1 VWTASQTGR
10 TSYNVLSRP
19 HFLEH
24 DMSFAKFLRLLAL
37 SAAAALVSTSA
48 FAQIDA
54 RMFRQPSVSKNQIA
68 FVYAGDIW
76 LVPKKGGT
84 AVRLTSSPGEESFPR
99 FSPDGSKVAYSA
111 SYDGNVD
118 VYVVPAAGGEPVRLT
133 HHPMSDR
140 VIGWTP
146 DGTRVLFASGRE
158 SGRQRYSQFY
168 TVGLAGGLP
177 EKLPVPYG
185 EFGTYSPD
193 GKQFL
198 YMPMS
203 QDFRNWKRYR
213 GGWAPDLMLFD
224 LKTFATKNITANP
237 ANDAQP
243 MWHGGT
249 IYFLS
254 DRGANERNNIWM
266 YDVAR
271 GTSRPVTDFS
281 DFDITFP
288 SIGPDGIVFQAGGRL
303 YLLDFSTEKTAE
315 VPVHVVTDETTVRS
329 RTAKAE
335 ALIQWAAVSPTGK
348 RATFEAR
355 GDIFTVPAEF
365 GAVVNVTR
373 SSGVAERY
381 PRWSPDG
388 KTVAYWSDRSG
399 EYELTLRAVDG
410 ASPERKV
417 TSLGAGFRYAP
428 QWSPDSKKLAF
439 IDQAMRIRVIDLDG
453 NRVTPIDQS
462 PEWLSHPTLETFKLQ
477 WSPDSRWLTY
487 ARPTAAANSAIFL
500 YDTRDAKL
508 HQVTTGYLNDSQPTF
523 EPEGKYLFYASDREF
538 DPVYGSFDNTWT
550 YPNPTK
556 LIAVPLRRD
565 VKSPL
570 AARNDSENPALDTN
584 DKKDDSKKPDEKKP
598 DGKKADEPKPE
609 EKKADDKK
617 AEEKKDDRTL
627 APANVDIDLDGF
639 EARAVVLPPK
649 AGNYADLQAIK
660 GKLLYRRAPR
670 TGSGEQKNAVVYF
683 DLAER
688 EEKTVLDEADSFET
702 TADGKKMLVASKHK
716 FAILEIKAAQKFE
729 KPMVTADMEAPVD
742 PRAEWR
748 QMFADVFRFERDFF
762 YDPGMH
768 GVDWT
773 ALRQRYS
780 KLLDDA
786 VTRWDV
792 DFVIGEFIGE
802 LNASHTYHG
811 GGDMEQAPQR
821 SVGLLGVDW
830 ELANGAYRIKRII
843 RGGPWDA
850 PVRSPLDEP
859 GVAVK
864 EGEYVLAVNGIPID
878 TTSDPWASFQ
888 GLGDKTVVL
897 TVNATPTAAGARQV
911 VVKCIPSETELRF
924 RSWIEERRQ
933 IVDKATNGKIGYI
946 YVQSTGVDAQNELVR
961 QFNAQWKKD
970 GLIIDER
977 WNSGGQ
983 IPDRFVELLNRPIL
997 AYWAVRDG
1005 ASQQW
1010 PPVAHRGP
1018 QVMLINGWSGSG
1030 GDAFP
1035 SYFREA
1041 GLGPLIG
1048 ARTWGGLIGIS
1059 GAPPL
1064 ADGGTVTVPTFRMY
1078 DPKGQWFAEG
1088 HGVEPDIAV
1097 EDDPAQLAAGHD
1109 PQLMRAIKEV
1119 TERAAKAPKA
1129 PARPPYEKRIP
1140 RAAGSR

>member
-1 VWTASQTGR
+1 M
-10 TSYNVLSRP
+10 LS
-19 HFLEH
+19 
-24 DMSFAKFLRLLAL
+24 SKFARV
-37 SAAAALVSTSA
+37 AALCGLATLVATSA
-48 FAQIDA
+48 VAQIDA
-54 RMFRQPSVSKNQIA
+54 RMFRQPSVSKDQIA

-76 LVPKKGGT
+76 LVPKKGGA

-99 FSPDGSKVAYSA
+99 FSPDGTKVAYSA

-118 VYVVPAAGGEPVRLT
+118 VYVAPALGGEPKRLT
-133 HHPMSDR
+133 YHPMADR

-146 DGTRVLFASGRE
+146 DGARVLFASGRE
-158 SGRQRYSQFY
+158 SGRQRYNQFY
-168 TVGLAGGLP
+168 TVSLDGGLP

-193 GKQFL
+193 ARQFV

-224 LKTFATKNITANP
+224 LKSFATKNLTSNP

-243 MWHGGT
+243 MWHGNT

-254 DRGANERNNIWM
+254 DRGANERNNLWA
-266 YDVAR
+266 YDLTKNAVR
-271 GTSRPVTDFS
+271 QVTQFN

-288 SIGPDGIVFQAGGRL
+288 SIGPDSIVFQEGGRL
-303 YLLDFSTEKTAE
+303 YLLDLATEKPSE
-315 VPVHVVTDETTVRS
+315 VLVHVVTDQSTLRP
-329 RTAKAE
+329 RTAKVE
-335 ALIQWAAVSPTGK
+335 SLIQWASVSPTGK
-348 RATFEAR
+348 RAVFEAR
-355 GDIFTVPAEF
+355 GDIFTVPAEY

-373 SSGVAERY
+373 SSGVSERY

-399 EYELTLRAVDG
+399 EYELTLRPADG
-410 ASPERKV
+410 SGPEKSV
-417 TSLGAGFRYAP
+417 TTLGPGFRYP
-428 QWSPDSKKLAF
+428 PEWSPDSKKLAF
-439 IDQAMRIRVIDLDG
+439 IDQAMRIRIYDTAT
-453 NRVTPIDQS
+453 NRATEIDQS
-462 PEWLSHPTLETFKLQ
+462 PDWISHPGLESFRML

-487 ARPTAAANSAIFL
+487 ARPTKVGNSAIFL
-500 YDTRDAKL
+500 YDTRAAKL
-508 HQVTTGYLNDSQPTF
+508 HQATTGYLNDTQPTF
-523 EPEGKYLFYASDREF
+523 EPEGKYLIYASDREF

-556 LIAVPLRRD
+556 LVAVPLRRD

-570 AARNDSENPALDTN
+570 AARNDDENAMLDTGA
-584 DKKDDSKKPDEKKP
+584 KKD
-598 DGKKADEPKPE
+598 EPKKPE
-609 EKKADDKK
+609 EKKAEDAKAGDQKPAEKPADEKKVDDKPV
-617 AEEKKDDRTL
+617 
-627 APANVDIDLDGF
+627 APPIMEIDLDGF

-660 GKLLYRRAPR
+660 GKLLYRRQPR
-670 TGSGEQKNAVVYF
+670 TGSGDEKSAIAYF
-683 DLAER
+683 DFAER
-688 EEKTVLDEADSFET
+688 EEKTVLDDADTFEA
-702 TADGKKMLVASKHK
+702 TADGKKMLVINKK
-716 FAILEIKAAQKFE
+716 KYAILEIKAGQKFE
-729 KPMVTADMEAPVD
+729 KPMVTSEMESPVD

-748 QMFADVFRFERDFF
+748 QIFRDVYRFERDFF
-762 YDPGMH
+762 YDPNMH
-768 GVDWT
+768 GVNWE
-773 ALRQRYS
+773 ALGERYS
-780 KLLDDA
+780 KVLEGA

-792 DFVIGEFIGE
+792 DFLIGEFIGE

-843 RGGPWDA
+843 RGGAWDSGI
-850 PVRSPLDEP
+850 RSPLDEP
-859 GVAVK
+859 GVMVK
-864 EGEYVLAVNGIPID
+864 EGEYVLAVNGVPID
-878 TTSDPWASFQ
+878 TKSDPWAAFQ

-897 TVNATPTAAGARQV
+897 TVNSNASSTGARQV
-911 VVKCIPSETELRF
+911 VVKCLTNETELRF

-933 IVDKATNGKIGYI
+933 IVDKATNGRIGYI

-961 QFNAQWKKD
+961 QFMAQWKKD

-983 IPDRFVELLNRPIL
+983 IPDRFIELLNRPIL

-1010 PPVAHRGP
+1010 PPVALRGP

-1035 SYFREA
+1035 TYFREA

-1048 ARTWGGLIGIS
+1048 TRTWGGLIGIS
-1059 GAPPL
+1059 GAPAL
-1064 ADGGTVTVPTFRMY
+1064 ADGGGVTVPTFRMY

-1088 HGVEPDIAV
+1088 HGVDPDIPV
-1097 EDDPAQLAAGHD
+1097 DDDPAQLAAGND
-1109 PQLMRAIKEV
+1109 PQLARAIKEV
-1119 TERAAKAPKA
+1119 TDRAAKMPKA
-1129 PARPPYEKRIP
+1129 PPRPEYEKRVP
-1140 RAAGSR
+1140 KAGGSQQNP